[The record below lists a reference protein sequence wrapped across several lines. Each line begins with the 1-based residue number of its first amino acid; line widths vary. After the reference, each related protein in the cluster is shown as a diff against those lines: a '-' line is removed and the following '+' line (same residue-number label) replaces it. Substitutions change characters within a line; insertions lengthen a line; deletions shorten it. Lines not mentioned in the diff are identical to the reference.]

1 MDRVKTRGKRMA
13 LLAAVLAI
21 ATILGCIAAIFTCRP
36 DLAGKWLVALEGWL
50 SGSQSE
56 FRPERGKVGATISLE
71 RGAVRVSK
79 LLQAVS
85 DTTGLPLI
93 VRPAREGMPIE
104 KRTIRIVSRIS
115 AADEA
120 FIKAICEMNLLR
132 IYRETL
138 PNDNHILVVEDIE
151 SVPAY

>member
-1 MDRVKTRGKRMA
+1 MTV
-13 LLAAVLAI
+13 LAAVLAF
-21 ATILGCIAAIFTCRP
+21 ACILGCIAAISTCRP
-36 DLAGKWLVALEGWL
+36 DLGGKWLVALEGWI
-50 SGSQSE
+50 SGAQSE

-93 VRPAREGMPIE
+93 VHPAWQGTPIE
-104 KRTIRIVSRIS
+104 KRTIRIVSPIP

-120 FIKAICEMNLLR
+120 MLKALCEMNGLH
-132 IYRETL
+132 IYRRIRPDGSHVL
-138 PNDNHILVVEDIE
+138 NIE
-151 SVPAY
+151 EIFDVIPAY